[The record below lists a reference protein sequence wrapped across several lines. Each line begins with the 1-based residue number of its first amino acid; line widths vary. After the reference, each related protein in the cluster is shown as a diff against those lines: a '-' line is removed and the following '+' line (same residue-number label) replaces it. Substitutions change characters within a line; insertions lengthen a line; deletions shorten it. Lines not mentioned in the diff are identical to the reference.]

1 MDLHDKIKRS
11 NNLENSSYAPFR
23 QNGADRGNYTKSSYR
38 QRNPNRQAPRSVQ
51 YQPEAE
57 EVFNPNIPFNDVQE
71 QGMPVVNNFEVNN
84 MAMPSVSMP
93 SAPMQQQP
101 AQQEFNGNDFFNT
114 VPHQGTPNFND
125 TVPATP
131 VLPNFSTPVTP
142 VIPTATVPIAESA
155 PAETPLKNPAD
166 DYSNFAIP
174 NVSTE
179 KILQEDMDKVEK
191 TFYNAL
197 VSLFDRYEIDKVLI
211 VENKIYTVNFTG
223 DEDAEIFE
231 EALDEELL
239 SKFSKYF
246 VADGYFEALL
256 VNGCKLEMT
265 YRPVSELPTII
276 VSKPHSDFFVD
287 EEFIS
292 ILFEFL
298 SKGKNVVMLS
308 NFAIDTMYKIISDFF
323 NNNLC
328 ITINEPIK
336 TENNVAFRENP
347 LKPSLKTVYSM
358 SKKIEPDN
366 TLVYS
371 PTDLLSTISYMKKN
385 NSVVLF
391 SETDTPSDFI
401 NADVIHALGGQ
412 SEYNRISILKAVD
425 IIFTVVPTKNG
436 TIKYTATQ
444 LLSPTNK
451 SHVNKIKK
459 IIGDAEIDLNKI
471 YFNNVFEKEI

>member
-1 MDLHDKIKRS
+1 MDLHDKIKRNS
-11 NNLENSSYAPFR
+11 NAENSSYAPFR
-23 QNGADRGNYTKSSYR
+23 QSGADRGTYTQPSYR

-51 YQPEAE
+51 YQPETE
-57 EVFNPNIPFNDVQE
+57 ETFNPNIPFNDIQE
-71 QGMPVVNNFEVNN
+71 QTMPVSNGFETNN
-84 MAMPSVSMP
+84 MTMSPVPMHSV
-93 SAPMQQQP
+93 PM
-101 AQQEFNGNDFFNT
+101 QQEFNGNNFFNT
-114 VPHQGTPNFND
+114 VPNQETPNFNN

-131 VLPNFSTPVTP
+131 VLPNFS
-142 VIPTATVPIAESA
+142 A
-155 PAETPLKNPAD
+155 PATTTSTVENVPAGMSPEVPAD
-166 DYSNFAIP
+166 DYNNFPIP
-174 NVSTE
+174 NISAE
-179 KILQEDMDKVEK
+179 KILQEDMNKVEK
-191 TFYNAL
+191 SFYASL
-197 VSLFDRYEIDKVLI
+197 ISLFDRYEIDKVLI

-223 DEDAEIFE
+223 DEDSEIFE
-231 EALDEELL
+231 ETLDEELL
-239 SKFSKYF
+239 NKFAKYF

-256 VNGCKLEMT
+256 ANGCKLEMT

-276 VSKPHSDFFVD
+276 VSKPHSDFLVD
-287 EEFIS
+287 EEFVS

-328 ITINEPIK
+328 ITINEPMK
-336 TENNVAFRENP
+336 TKNNVAFRENP
-347 LKPSLKTVYSM
+347 LKPSLKTVYSI

-391 SETDTPSDFI
+391 SETDTPSDFV

-425 IIFTVVPTKNG
+425 IIFTVSPTKNG
-436 TIKYTATQ
+436 TVKYTATQ

-459 IIGDAEIDLNKI
+459 IIGDAEIDSNKI
-471 YFNNVFEKEI
+471 YFNNVFEKEL

>member
-11 NNLENSSYAPFR
+11 NNSENSSYAPFR
-23 QNGADRGNYTKSSYR
+23 QSGADRGNYTQPSYR

-51 YQPEAE
+51 YQPETE

-71 QGMPVVNNFEVNN
+71 QNVPVVNNFGTNN
-84 MAMPSVSMP
+84 IAMP
-93 SAPMQQQP
+93 SAPVQPQQP
-101 AQQEFNGNDFFNT
+101 VQEFGGNNFFNS
-114 VPHQGTPNFND
+114 VPNQGIPNFND

-131 VLPNFSTPVTP
+131 VLPNFSTPTTSAP
-142 VIPTATVPIAESA
+142 VAESTSSD
-155 PAETPLKNPAD
+155 TPTESSVE
-166 DYSNFAIP
+166 DYNNFAIP

-191 TFYNAL
+191 SFYNAL
-197 VSLFDRYEIDKVLI
+197 ISLFDRYEIDKVLI

-231 EALDEELL
+231 ETLDEELL
-239 SKFSKYF
+239 SKFAKYF
-246 VADGYFEALL
+246 VSDGYFEALL
-256 VNGCKLEMT
+256 ANGCKLEMT

-328 ITINEPIK
+328 ITINEPMK

-451 SHVNKIKK
+451 SHINKIKK

-471 YFNNVFEKEI
+471 YFNNVFEKEL

>member
-1 MDLHDKIKRS
+1 MDLHDKIKR
-11 NNLENSSYAPFR
+11 NNNSENSSYAPFR
-23 QNGADRGNYTKSSYR
+23 QSGADRGNYTQTSYR
-38 QRNPNRQAPRSVQ
+38 QRNPNRQPPRSVQ
-51 YQPEAE
+51 YQPETE
-57 EVFNPNIPFNDVQE
+57 EAFNPNIPFNDIQE
-71 QGMPVVNNFEVNN
+71 HPMNSGNDFGLGEHGMSSMQPAMQTVPPV
-84 MAMPSVSMP
+84 
-93 SAPMQQQP
+93 P
-101 AQQEFNGNDFFNT
+101 AQQGYDNDSFFNT
-114 VPHQGTPNFND
+114 VPNQNVQNFND

-131 VLPNFSTPVTP
+131 VLPNFSTASPVVEDKQLNTP
-142 VIPTATVPIAESA
+142 D
-155 PAETPLKNPAD
+155 KNPAD
-166 DYSNFAIP
+166 DLGDFSIP
-174 NVSTE
+174 NINTE
-179 KILQEDMDKVEK
+179 KILQEDMDNVERN
-191 TFYNAL
+191 FYKAL
-197 VSLFDRYEIDKVLI
+197 ISLFDRYEIDKVLI

-223 DEDAEIFE
+223 DEDSEIFE
-231 EALDEELL
+231 ETLDEELL
-239 SKFSKYF
+239 SKFAKYF
-246 VADGYFEALL
+246 VSDGYFEALL
-256 VNGCKLEMT
+256 KNGCKLEMT
-265 YRPVSELPTII
+265 YKPVTELPTII
-276 VSKPHSDFFVD
+276 VSKPRSDFFVD

-308 NFAIDTMYKIISDFF
+308 NFAIDTMYKVISDFF

-336 TENNVAFRENP
+336 TENNVSFRENP

-391 SETDTPSDFI
+391 SETDTPSDFV

-412 SEYNRISILKAVD
+412 SEYNRISILKAID

>member
-1 MDLHDKIKRS
+1 MDLHDKIKR
-11 NNLENSSYAPFR
+11 NNTSENSSYAPFR
-23 QNGADRGNYTKSSYR
+23 QSGADRSNYVPSSHR
-38 QRNPNRQAPRSVQ
+38 QRNPNRQPPRSVQ

-57 EVFNPNIPFNDVQE
+57 EVFNPNIPFNNVQE
-71 QGMPVVNNFEVNN
+71 QVV
-84 MAMPSVSMP
+84 PSVSNDFNQNMGYQP
-93 SAPMQQQP
+93 QAPVTQQSP
-101 AQQEFNGNDFFNT
+101 FVQEHPEFSGNEFFNT
-114 VPHQGTPNFND
+114 MSVPTTTNPVEE

-131 VLPNFSTPVTP
+131 VLPNFSAPVMPKQEMSSFSKEDENT
-142 VIPTATVPIAESA
+142 
-155 PAETPLKNPAD
+155 D
-166 DYSNFAIP
+166 DDDSQNFLLPHI
-174 NVSTE
+174 NTE
-179 KILQEDMDKVEK
+179 KLLQEDMDNVERN
-191 TFYNAL
+191 FYSAL
-197 VSLFDRYEIDKVLI
+197 ISLFDRYEIDKVLI
-211 VENKIYTVNFTG
+211 VENRIYTVNFTG

-231 EALDEELL
+231 ESLDDELL
-239 SKFSKYF
+239 SKFAKYF

-256 VNGCKLEMT
+256 SNGCKLEMT
-265 YRPVSELPTII
+265 YKPVSELPTII
-276 VSKPHSDFFVD
+276 VSKPHSDFLVD

-308 NFAIDTMYKIISDFF
+308 NFAVDTMYKIISDFF

-336 TENNVAFRENP
+336 TENNVSFRENP

-391 SETDTPSDFI
+391 SETDTPSDFV

-459 IIGDAEIDLNKI
+459 IVGDAEIDLNKI